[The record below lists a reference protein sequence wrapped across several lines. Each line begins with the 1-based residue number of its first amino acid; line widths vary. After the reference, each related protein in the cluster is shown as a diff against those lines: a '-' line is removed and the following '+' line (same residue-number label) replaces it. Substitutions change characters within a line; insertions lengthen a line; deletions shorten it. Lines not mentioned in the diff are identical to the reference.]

1 MLASQARGLGFKSQP
16 STFLLLSHVS
26 KSDKI
31 SGHRQISCSISYLT
45 YLFVTLGNKS
55 KALTASISGS
65 NLVGDHWMRS
75 AINFVMDTTALIEV
89 QNRIPQTIEELKQ
102 IEFKTFSYEYGFL

>member
-1 MLASQARGLGFKSQP
+1 MKYSNGIGIPCRVF
-16 STFLLLSHVS
+16 
-26 KSDKI
+26 
-31 SGHRQISCSISYLT
+31 R
-45 YLFVTLGNKS
+45 NKS

-89 QNRIPQTIEELKQ
+89 QNRIPQTIEELKR
-102 IEFKTFSYEYGFL
+102 IEFMAFSYE